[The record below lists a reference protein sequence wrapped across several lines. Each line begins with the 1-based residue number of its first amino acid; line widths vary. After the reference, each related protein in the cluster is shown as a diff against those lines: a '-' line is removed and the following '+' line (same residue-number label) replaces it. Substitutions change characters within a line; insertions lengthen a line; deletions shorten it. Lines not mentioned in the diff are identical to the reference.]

1 MNSSLKKYLL
11 SRISLKYYFRKYS
24 QIPSLPSY
32 FHVFML
38 LPALIKNLPTSL
50 GSFLRFT
57 KINNIPSTKISHK
70 GKLPSISVLLVVAQK
85 DFEKLIYCIN
95 QIVKHSLNPVSKIEI
110 VVPHAAL
117 ATCINVLEQIDLN
130 IPVKVFSEDDVI
142 PADLREIMKTE
153 LKHKYGWALQ
163 QLLTLSMV
171 IRSDSDG
178 VLAVNADTFI
188 LRNQVWLNEELVQLL
203 FRSPEYHEPYYKI
216 IKKLFPKLTLIPFSH
231 VTHHM
236 LFQPELLRDFLVKS
250 GYIDIEKLM
259 IQVLKS
265 MDKSQESPFCIEFE
279 PYAQALHN
287 FYPNR
292 FEIRRFSNSPFSAV
306 EDNIEILDLI
316 SELDN
321 QNIYNSVSF
330 HSWNN

>member
-1 MNSSLKKYLL
+1 
-11 SRISLKYYFRKYS
+11 
-24 QIPSLPSY
+24 
-32 FHVFML
+32 ML
-38 LPALIKNLPTSL
+38 LPALIKNLPTSF
-50 GSFLRFT
+50 GSFLRFN
-57 KINNIPSTKISHK
+57 KVNNLPSTKISYK
-70 GKLPSISVLLVVAQK
+70 GNLPSISVLLVVAQK

-130 IPVKVFSEDDVI
+130 IPIKVFSEDDVI
-142 PADLREIMKTE
+142 PADLRGIMKTE

-171 IRSDSDG
+171 IRSDSNG

-203 FRSPEYHEPYYKI
+203 FRSPEYHKPYYQI
-216 IKKLFPKLTLIPFSH
+216 IKEIFPKLTLIPFSH

-250 GYIDIEKLM
+250 GYIDIGKLM

-265 MDKSQESPFCIEFE
+265 MDKSQESAFCIEFE

-292 FEIRRFSNSPFSAV
+292 FEIRRFSNSPFSAI
-306 EDNIEILDLI
+306 EDNIEIIDLV

-321 QNIYNSVSF
+321 QNIYNSISF